1 MDAGNQELIS
11 KIGKLINLN
20 VEEIMNA
27 NTKYIKAE
35 MTDNTIMLKSHTDSK
50 LAVIND
56 TMNRQIESVHIK
68 I

>member
-1 MDAGNQELIS
+1 MGDLFKRE
-11 KIGKLINLN
+11 
-20 VEEIMNA
+20 MNA